1 MLAPLLLHMVAV
13 LPPDWR
19 FLFLGSDSSI
29 EIMENSA
36 AIRRQVAIGKLD
48 LKLLPSNVSITGQE
62 DISGFFTELWVYQH
76 LFWPAEWLLVY
87 QTDSKSEEQKTSKK
101 ANVDRHDVRKQ
112 QRHLG

>member
-48 LKLLPSNVSITGQE
+48 LKLLPSNVSIAGQE

-87 QTDSKSEEQKTSKK
+87 QTDSNSEEQSTSK
-101 ANVDRHDVRKQ
+101 
-112 QRHLG
+112 